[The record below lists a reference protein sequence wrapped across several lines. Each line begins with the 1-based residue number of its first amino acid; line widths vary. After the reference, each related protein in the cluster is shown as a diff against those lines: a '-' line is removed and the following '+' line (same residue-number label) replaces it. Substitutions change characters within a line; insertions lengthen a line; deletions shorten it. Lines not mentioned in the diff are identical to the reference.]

1 MMANEM
7 DGLEEDA
14 AMSEIDFLCQEN
26 NALRGR
32 LEELTKE
39 LADSEEKR
47 VILPQEMYKLP
58 PSVLLFVMSDVQAR
72 NGTKSELTRIRNENT
87 SRHDENNSLKRMVS
101 PSVGEKAAATLVSA
115 KTSQMSDMSITPH
128 FARAVPIKVDIDTA
142 TESIR
147 MEFTDDESCPRATVE
162 EPHEQH
168 SAVTSVS
175 QTTLNFESPVKEPR
189 PKRLRR
195 RITPAWSTVEA
206 GPRQRF

>member
-1 MMANEM
+1 MANEM

-87 SRHDENNSLKRMVS
+87 SRHDENNSLKRMRW
-101 PSVGEKAAATLVSA
+101 GEGSRNLG
-115 KTSQMSDMSITPH
+115 
-128 FARAVPIKVDIDTA
+128 
-142 TESIR
+142 
-147 MEFTDDESCPRATVE
+147 
-162 EPHEQH
+162 
-168 SAVTSVS
+168 
-175 QTTLNFESPVKEPR
+175 
-189 PKRLRR
+189 KR
-195 RITPAWSTVEA
+195 
-206 GPRQRF
+206 